1 MNESKDPNEI
11 REYAG
16 GWITERKGT
25 DVPAFLRFAF
35 IVIAAGCVA
44 YLFFYMNGETGH
56 IDRGALVRQF
66 NQATGSANG
75 FMYAVAGLA
84 IVFGAIVAVYAFKK
98 LREGE

>member
-1 MNESKDPNEI
+1 MNESKDSNEI
-11 REYAG
+11 KEYAG

-35 IVIAAGCVA
+35 IVIAAGCVT

-56 IDRGALVRQF
+56 IDRGELVRQF
-66 NQATGSANG
+66 NQTTGSANG

-84 IVFGAIVAVYAFKK
+84 IVFGAIVAAYAFKK
-98 LREGE
+98 LREDE